1 MDINPGDYGS
11 KTYKAR
17 NSILFW
23 MYQADRFCSNDLHS
37 FDKYFAIAGIKQENP
52 EHYGFQYH
60 TVIGTKSKYY
70 YGLKTMT
77 YLEFDLKGYANFT
90 KAVADAHTM
99 QEFLN
104 NIAYIKQLNAIT
116 LAPNIQ
122 HELEDTSNI
131 VVLLNADLD
140 TNFFYYA
147 NEPKHGY
154 VPDYTKQSN

>member
-1 MDINPGDYGS
+1 
-11 KTYKAR
+11 
-17 NSILFW
+17 
-23 MYQADRFCSNDLHS
+23 
-37 FDKYFAIAGIKQENP
+37 
-52 EHYGFQYH
+52 
-60 TVIGTKSKYY
+60 
-70 YGLKTMT
+70 MT